1 MWTRMISGI
10 LGLMFINYPAD
21 SDTKQACFL
30 KGMVFI
36 SRLAVFSFQIW
47 RDYFHLLTA
56 IWKDFDIVLNSS
68 FSYLADDHRRPTT
81 FPFSIIFL
89 S

>member
-1 MWTRMISGI
+1 MISGI

-36 SRLAVFSFQIW
+36 SRLAVFSFQI
-47 RDYFHLLTA
+47 
-56 IWKDFDIVLNSS
+56 
-68 FSYLADDHRRPTT
+68 
-81 FPFSIIFL
+81 
-89 S
+89 